1 MAYADYEF
9 YRTEFR
15 GGKLSEEEFNAHAER
30 ASALLDGYT
39 FGRIT
44 DDVFIVSPKLGRKIR
59 LACCALCEDMQF
71 VAEGGGISSESV
83 DGYQVSYA
91 TSVSKSR
98 SEMRRYSDTVKVYL
112 ASSGLLYRGNG

>member
-9 YRTEFR
+9 YTSEFK
-15 GGKLSEEEFNAHAER
+15 GAKLSEEEFKAHAER

-44 DDVFIVSPKLGRKIR
+44 DDIFITSPKIGRKIR

-71 VAEGGGISSESV
+71 VADGGGISSESV

-91 TSVSKSR
+91 TGVSKSR

-112 ASSGLLYRGNG
+112 AASGLLYRGNG